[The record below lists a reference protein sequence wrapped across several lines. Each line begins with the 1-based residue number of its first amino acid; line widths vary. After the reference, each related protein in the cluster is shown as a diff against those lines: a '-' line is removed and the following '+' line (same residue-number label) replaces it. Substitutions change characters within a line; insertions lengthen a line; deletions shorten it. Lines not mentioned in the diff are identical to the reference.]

1 MKNKKKI
8 LFIVGFYLVSF
19 IVALLLTNH
28 VLNYDRIH
36 PSRNQGDTSLIK
48 LYVKNSGMKIN
59 EMDAYV
65 QEMNASYL
73 RLSMTPVSENKT
85 VTLLM
90 SEPVNN
96 VRKISYSLMD
106 ENNSQEIESGEC
118 PEIQRVEGQRQTEI
132 RFQSDLQSGKEY
144 CLNLTV
150 EDDERQTYYYYT
162 RVIYGNNL
170 QAYDKLQF
178 VSDFHNAIFEKTAS
192 SRIAEYL
199 SFSSDA
205 SNDDFRKVSIS
216 SDSEVVTWGDLNP
229 EVVSDV
235 DMTIV
240 NLDSQTG
247 EIQLVYEIEARDDS
261 GNNYNYMVREYY
273 EVSSTGSTVNL
284 LDYSRTM
291 EEKLDEQSF
300 VFNNN
305 RMRLGIVDE
314 SKMDIQVYGKEELE
328 EEESQTGESGSETQ
342 TGNETEYNTYISFV
356 ADGGLWVYNTRDNIL
371 TQAFGFERKSQVSYR
386 DSSYMNHGV
395 KVLRTE
401 ENGDLYFAVYGYIY
415 NGDNEGRFGITVNH
429 YNRVDGTYS
438 EVLFIPY
445 DKNFNMLS
453 RGIQKMAFIDS
464 NDMLYICLEDTIYRF
479 DIIMKESEIV
489 LEQAESEDC
498 AISGD
503 GRSVVISHRDGTGT
517 VTSIEWRNL
526 ETGETKEIKRE
537 NQDIAMI
544 GMLGENL
551 VYGVGS
557 ITAEEQHLDVLYI
570 VDPELNVLKEY
581 TVPGGYITEASV
593 DGDLLEIFRQGDN
606 QENMSVDY
614 ILYNQ
619 NDSQNI
625 GTVNVRNDQRKQET
639 WLVTNEYG
647 NDMPVVLFARAIES
661 YRNTQMEFQAQSE
674 EYTGYFV
681 YNNENLMKYPTFKE
695 AYEEALSNGGKV
707 LDSLGRIISRPS
719 VRVEEKDLNGY
730 SITLAESDEMAQQ
743 RAVLEWIFNYEKLSG
758 EPVLNSNDMLE
769 NLQANLPD
777 FHVVDM
783 TGITLY
789 DALTMISDGIP
800 LVVKNS
806 EGTWCVAEGYVNGY
820 IVIADPKDGTVS
832 GYEQDSAVNGIASS
846 GNVIYSYYK

>member
-8 LFIVGFYLVSF
+8 VFIVGFYLVSF
-19 IVALLLTNH
+19 IVTLLLANH

-48 LYVKNSGMKIN
+48 LYVKSSGMKIN
-59 EMDAYV
+59 EMDAFV

-90 SEPVNN
+90 YEPVTN
-96 VRKISYSLMD
+96 VRKISYVLMD
-106 ENNSQEIESGEC
+106 ENNSQEIEAGEC
-118 PEIQRVEGQRQTEI
+118 PEIQRVEGQCQTEI
-132 RFQSDLQSGKEY
+132 SFQSDLQQGKEY

-150 EDDERQTYYYYT
+150 EDDARNIYYYYT
-162 RVIYGNNL
+162 RVVYGNNL
-170 QAYDKLQF
+170 QTYDKLQF
-178 VSDFHNAIFEKTAS
+178 VTDFHNAIFEKTS
-192 SRIAEYL
+192 LSRIAEYL
-199 SFSSDA
+199 NFSSDA
-205 SNDDFRKVSIS
+205 SSDDFRKVTIY
-216 SDSEVVTWGDLNP
+216 SDGEIVTWGDLNP
-229 EVVSDV
+229 MVVGDV
-235 DMTIV
+235 DMTIL

-247 EIQLVYEIEARDDS
+247 EIQLIYEIEARDDS
-261 GNNYNYMVREYY
+261 GNDYNYMVREVY
-273 EVSSTGSTVNL
+273 EVSCTGSTVSL

-314 SKMDIQVYGKEELE
+314 SKMDIQVYGKKEPE
-328 EEESQTGESGSETQ
+328 EEETQTGESSQENQ
-342 TGNETEYNTYISFV
+342 AANEAEYNTYISFV

-401 ENGDLYFAVYGYIY
+401 ENGDLYFAVYGYMY
-415 NGDNEGRFGITVNH
+415 NGDNEGKFGITINH

-445 DKNFNMLS
+445 DKSFNMLN
-453 RGIQKMAFIDS
+453 RGIQKMAFIDA
-464 NDMLYICLEDTIYRF
+464 NDILYICLEDTVYRF
-479 DIIMKESEIV
+479 DIIMKTSEVV

-498 AISGD
+498 AISRD
-503 GRSVVISHRDGTGT
+503 GRSVVISHRDTAGD
-517 VTSIEWRNL
+517 VTQIEWRNL
-526 ETGETKEIKRE
+526 ETGETKEIKKE

-551 VYGVGS
+551 VYGVGEVS
-557 ITAEEQHLDVLYI
+557 EGEQRLDVLYI
-570 VDPELNVLKEY
+570 VDSGLNVLKEY
-581 TVPGGYITEASV
+581 TVSGGYITGAGI
-593 DGDLLEIFRQGDN
+593 DGNLLEIFRRGNN
-606 QENMSVDY
+606 QEDMPVDY

-619 NDSQNI
+619 NDSQDI
-625 GTVNVRNDQRKQET
+625 STANVRDDLRKKET

-647 NDMPVVLFARAIES
+647 NDMPVVFFARAIES
-661 YRNTQMEFQAQSE
+661 YRNTHMEFQAQSE

-695 AYEEALSNGGKV
+695 AYQEAMENGGKV

-719 VRVEEKDLNGY
+719 IRAEEKDLNGY
-730 SITLAESDEMAQQ
+730 NITLAESDEMGQQ

-769 NLQANLPD
+769 NLRENLSD

-806 EGTWCVAEGYVNGY
+806 EGTWCVVEGYVNGY
-820 IVIADPKDGTVS
+820 IVVADPKDGTVS
-832 GYEQDSAVNGIASS
+832 GYEADSAINGIASS